1 VDARLK
7 ARFRKER
14 NMIDDRIEVNIAG
27 GLDIPLPPMATVRQ
41 KFTTT
46 RIDDIPAAVAR
57 EFERPEI
64 RASIRSGARIAV
76 GCGSR
81 GVANY
86 AHIARAVIAQ
96 IKALGGDPFVFPAM
110 GSHGAATAEGQRR
123 VLEFAGIT
131 EDFVGAPIR
140 ASMDT
145 IDAGRM
151 PDGTPVHAD
160 AVAAAA
166 DGIVLI
172 NRIKPHTTFRGAIES
187 GITKML
193 TIGMGKI
200 KGAAQLHTHGMDRF
214 PEVLPEAARVVMGRL
229 PFLFGVA
236 AVENAHDD
244 TALIECIPAARL
256 LAREPKL
263 LAMAKEK
270 MARLY
275 FEDIDVLVIDEMG
288 KEISG
293 GGFDPNITGRNRR
306 NVDWRGGP
314 RIKKIAVLSLTERSD
329 GNATGVGS
337 ADIITMRLYRAIDLG
352 ATYANV
358 ITSTLLDSAAIPMIM
373 NTDREAVQLAV
384 KSVLRVKPADARVVH
399 IRNTLELQRVRVSA
413 PLLAEVRRQPE
424 RFEILSEPAPWVFGA
439 DGSLAKVDSEV

>member
-1 VDARLK
+1 
-7 ARFRKER
+7 
-14 NMIDDRIEVNIAG
+14 MIEDKIEVNIAG
-27 GLDIPLPPMATVRQ
+27 GLDIALPTMARVRQ

-46 RIDDIPAAVAR
+46 RVDDIAAAVGR

-64 RASIRSGARIAV
+64 RASIKRGARIAV

-86 AHIARAVIAQ
+86 AEIARAVIAG
-96 IKALGGDPFVFPAM
+96 IKTLGGDPFVFPAM

-123 VLEFAGIT
+123 VLEGAGIT

-145 IDAGRM
+145 IEAGRM
-151 PDGTPVHAD
+151 ADGSPVHAD
-160 AVAAAA
+160 AIAAAA

-172 NRIKPHTTFRGAIES
+172 NRIKPHTTFRGASES

-214 PEVLPEAARVVMGRL
+214 PEVLPEAARVVMARL

-236 AVENAHDD
+236 AVENAHED

-256 LAREPKL
+256 LAREPEL
-263 LAMAKEK
+263 LAMAKDW

-275 FEDIDVLVIDEMG
+275 FDDIDVLVIDEMG

-293 GGFDPNITGRNRR
+293 AGFDPNVTGRNRR
-306 NVDWRGGP
+306 HVHWPGGP
-314 RIKKIAVLSLTERSD
+314 HVKKIAVLGLTERTH

-337 ADIITMRLYRAIDLG
+337 ADVITMRLYRAIDIG
-352 ATYANV
+352 PTYANV
-358 ITSTLLDSAAIPMIM
+358 ITSTHLDSAAIPMIM

-384 KSVLRVKPADARVVH
+384 KSVLRVKPMDARIVH
-399 IRNTLELQRVRVSA
+399 IRNTLELQRIRVSA
-413 PLLAEVRRQPE
+413 PLLAEVRSQPE
-424 RFEILSEPAPWVFGA
+424 RFEILSEPAPWAFGA
-439 DGSLAKVDSEV
+439 DGSLAKVESGI